1 MIRALAFGEKRTST
15 PAQHRLDQS
24 RMTQLRHRPAF
35 HAARARAFSYY
46 RMQQILAICL
56 CDPQSI
62 SGKRGGPIP
71 EADPVAKYLT
81 LNQLPISLVLRCT
94 TLIRLVAVTD
104 RQDRADPILG
114 PRIRAQE
121 EAKEIAAAAGRA
133 QNLTALKACAL
144 LLAAFV
150 AIGLIATV
158 MTKSDSAG
166 GSDARSARVRLP
178 ATPVLSDD
186 CDLAGAIPNCKKVM
200 TEMATYTALKGPSL
214 FRYVPWGN

>member
-1 MIRALAFGEKRTST
+1 
-15 PAQHRLDQS
+15 
-24 RMTQLRHRPAF
+24 
-35 HAARARAFSYY
+35 
-46 RMQQILAICL
+46 MQQILAICL